1 MTEPKLIARHDF
13 FFPVP
18 RDDNGIP
25 VAQLVKI
32 QRLPSEL
39 KVHALLQ
46 HSQRDL
52 SLSSAMKKCV
62 IKERH

>member
-32 QRLPSEL
+32 DIEM
-39 KVHALLQ
+39 ADT
-46 HSQRDL
+46 HSTVAVRTE
-52 SLSSAMKKCV
+52 SARPVTAQPKRP
-62 IKERH
+62 EPF